1 MKLVNLTGKDIQFAL
16 HFLIYK
22 LFINY
27 YLFSA
32 LKRVDIVLGMLM
44 DGLRMYG
51 FEHCVNIVLTA
62 DHGMET
68 GLCEDQIEI
77 LSSAEHLLDQLY
89 VNAK

>member
-1 MKLVNLTGKDIQFAL
+1 MKLANSTGKKIIISDFWSLNRIL
-16 HFLIYK
+16 SHP
-22 LFINY
+22 
-27 YLFSA
+27 FSA

-44 DGLRMYG
+44 DGLKMYG